1 MSTDTLK
8 ISNGPWDAG
17 TAIVNAVTGEG
28 ENFSDGDI
36 WIFPT
41 DDAGPVAICHK
52 PGDAILIADAGTT
65 FNRTGKTPSQL
76 AERLEEAEK
85 LLRETQGIVQMLM
98 DILRELPDDTDYE
111 GMEVERPLPLAK
123 ASMKRVRAFLTRT
136 TNG

>member
-76 AERLEEAEK
+76 AERLEVLRNDLEWALTWINNEAKHLRKRGQPQPALE
-85 LLRETQGIVQMLM
+85 LLLEMVKTRHGIDLST
-98 DILRELPDDTDYE
+98 P
-111 GMEVERPLPLAK
+111 P
-123 ASMKRVRAFLTRT
+123 
-136 TNG
+136 TNVK

>member
-76 AERLEEAEK
+76 AERLEEAEMIISD
-85 LLRETQGIVQMLM
+85 LMPIALRTQ
-98 DILRELPDDTDYE
+98 
-111 GMEVERPLPLAK
+111 
-123 ASMKRVRAFLTRT
+123 RACDKSQVLNYDNPFDAECADVYGKKIQTARDFLTPP